1 MERSDIE
8 RQVRLEQGLHYL
20 SRLASDNAERIAS
33 VAKRQERL
41 GALVNDQTRALARLE
56 HVPDWIA
63 RQDQAQELRHQER
76 KRRSAR
82 HREIRA
88 TVSWIASLLLIALA
102 LSGRLDAEQIK
113 ALIPLLK

>member
-1 MERSDIE
+1 MDRSEIE

-33 VAKRQERL
+33 VAQRQERI
-41 GALVNDQTRALARLE
+41 GAIVNQQTQALARLE

-63 RQDQAQELRHQER
+63 RQEQSREVRHQER

-88 TVSWIASLLLIALA
+88 TVSWIVSLVLITMA
-102 LSGRLDAEQIK
+102 LSGRLDPEQIK
-113 ALIPLLK
+113 ALTSLVK